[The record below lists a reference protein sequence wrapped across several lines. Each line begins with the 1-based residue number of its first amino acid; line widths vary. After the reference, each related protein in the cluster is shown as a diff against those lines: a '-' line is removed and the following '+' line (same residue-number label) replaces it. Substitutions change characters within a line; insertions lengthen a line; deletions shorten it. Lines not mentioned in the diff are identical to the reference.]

1 MDDGFNATEQF
12 NQTYE
17 GHEDYEFNSNGTYNN
32 DTYNNGTYNNGTF
45 FEEPRVETKAVSV
58 YTPLLYVTILVVS
71 LFIFASQYR
80 KSKIRKISSLP
91 SIFDE
96 SDAKD
101 LYIELLSLSSEQ
113 KVHEKVLKAGLL
125 NRGAEAIRRSLKLK
139 ELAPQVEILYK
150 NGSIGDDYWQRYQ
163 TEVKLVDVEF
173 KECIQEAERLQPGW
187 VPNYVPLAREICLNQ
202 ALTRRYQAI
211 AKRREVCVEEWGL
224 KLDKDGKLVS
234 SK

>member
-1 MDDGFNATEQF
+1 MDEGFDATGEKFQYNETF
-12 NQTYE
+12 E
-17 GHEDYEFNSNGTYNN
+17 GFNGTYQ
-32 DTYNNGTYNNGTF
+32 DFNGTYGNGTHNNGTF

-58 YTPLLYVTILVVS
+58 YTPLLYVTILIVS

-80 KSKIRKISSLP
+80 KSKIKKISSLP

-101 LYIELLSLSSEQ
+101 LYMELLSLNSKGQ

-224 KLDKDGKLVS
+224 KLDKDGKLVNA
-234 SK
+234 